1 MNNEAA
7 NPGEQEP
14 EDKKPVSKYY
24 DGQAEWIKPDQDE
37 NGAPQSMSDATNE
50 NRPGDLKYMRHGQQE
65 PQADMA
71 QEDSTSDVAEN
82 AMAQDMGTEGTEQ
95 PTPVEAEGHCP
106 GCRCDEHGGN
116 MADKP
121 IDQVLDQHIENAS
134 DYTNTIGEGGD
145 GGNRGSADPGESIE
159 DILDQHLDN
168 AADMNGEKDV
178 NAEGMDPN
186 GISRPEDYND
196 KQGDMGLSEED
207 NEEPQLDEVLR
218 DGLDQSRRWNPTRKS
233 CEYGWRG
240 FGCF

>member
-1 MNNEAA
+1 
-7 NPGEQEP
+7 
-14 EDKKPVSKYY
+14 
-24 DGQAEWIKPDQDE
+24 
-37 NGAPQSMSDATNE
+37 
-50 NRPGDLKYMRHGQQE
+50 MRHGQQE

-71 QEDSTSDVAEN
+71 QEDSTTDVAEN

-116 MADKP
+116 VADKP

-145 GGNRGSADPGESIE
+145 GGNRGSAEPGESIE

-218 DGLDQSRRWNPTRKS
+218 DGLDQHADGIQREKVVNMVGEALEAFKGQKKILDKAKQQAPELYDA
-233 CEYGWRG
+233 CLI
-240 FGCF
+240 C